1 MQLTMKELAMKSEFQ
16 LDRSEEQ
23 ENLNE
28 EDNAHE
34 YLLGYDQNAAE
45 LKATPSLHC
54 VAVLK
59 FEAGTVVGFN
69 SYGKNDMYPKKN
81 LSD

>member
-1 MQLTMKELAMKSEFQ
+1 
-16 LDRSEEQ
+16 
-23 ENLNE
+23 
-28 EDNAHE
+28 
-34 YLLGYDQNAAE
+34 LLGYDQNAAE